1 MERKAVAKQK
11 SQVFQVR
18 LVTVM
23 MRLLSSRALSL
34 HTGAPVLFSALGG
47 AVSITIYSRNLKVF
61 PNLISLPHLLIFL
74 HCFRAVWPRRNSWLV
89 YLPTTFTS
97 VHTHC
102 WSISYY
108 LSQVFWPVLSFV
120 AIIFRVL
127 LYFQNQSLSDH
138 LFWVCCV
145 TKTWWQF
152 WFNNPEVTH
161 AMTVPDNLQ
170 AIP

>member
-1 MERKAVAKQK
+1 MRISAYIQPNKGHLTPFLPWPTVACAMERKAVAKQK

-18 LVTVM
+18 LVTGM
-23 MRLLSSRALSL
+23 MRLLSSRALSM

-120 AIIFRVL
+120 AIIFRVCCIFKIS
-127 LYFQNQSLSDH
+127 LYQITF
-138 LFWVCCV
+138 
-145 TKTWWQF
+145 
-152 WFNNPEVTH
+152 PEFV
-161 AMTVPDNLQ
+161 V
-170 AIP
+170 